1 MSQINAVL
9 TATGEAHITGSDGRT
24 WTTAF
29 ADLDAARESVRET
42 AAATA
47 AAIDEPVHL
56 VISEPAGE
64 QRVLV
69 HANGDAEVDAPYGSA
84 GPMGSVGPMDQMGS
98 VGSSGPLGSGGP
110 SAHTSPVA
118 PEAPGASPDSPSLPP
133 SPAPGPAHA
142 APMAQQYVAA
152 PAPDSGPHDTAEL
165 RAVAS
170 GLAAASGFAAPGSW
184 APQTG
189 IPDAVP
195 VAPAA
200 APQAPAYQ
208 AHEGAGQ
215 TPPQAAPDEAPLQTR
230 RRRPTAADFA
240 ASRPAVPQSPAREGW
255 RGATNAL
262 TGGALRLA
270 PGDEEMTRR
279 EWRASIQRGLA
290 GHKCVVFVNLKG
302 GASKTTTCYLTAA
315 TLGRVRGGNVLAWDN
330 NENKGTLGDRA
341 LSAGHDHTAIDLLAN
356 IDRFMNPAN
365 AHELVNF
372 VRAQGENKF
381 HVLASQNQA
390 GDKEVIDGGAFVRLH
405 TVLRQFYHLAL
416 VDTGNASTAATWQA
430 AVEIADEI
438 VLVSMNKEDSSKT
451 LAATVD
457 TLIEMG
463 FADKLSRGVLLVTQP
478 PVPSKNRK
486 TRLAA
491 NGERLHRIR
500 EHFGHYVRK
509 IVVAPYD
516 EALDD
521 GADIIF
527 ENLAP
532 ATQEAYLEATASI
545 IDGL

>member
-1 MSQINAVL
+1 MTQINAVL
-9 TATGEAHITGSDGRT
+9 TATGEAQITGSDGRT

-29 ADLDAARESVRET
+29 ADLNAARESVRET

-69 HANGDAEVDAPYGSA
+69 HANGDAVVDAPFGSA
-84 GPMGSVGPMDQMGS
+84 GPGGGMDSAGEMGSAGTV
-98 VGSSGPLGSGGP
+98 GSGGP
-110 SAHTSPVA
+110 VGSAA
-118 PEAPGASPDSPSLPP
+118 APGSTDSPSLPP
-133 SPAPGPAHA
+133 SPAPVPAHADPTAPLPSAPAPAHA
-142 APMAQQYVAA
+142 APQGQVPPAQSTEAQPQA
-152 PAPDSGPHDTAEL
+152 PRPPQPSPAQVPHAHAPHA
-165 RAVAS
+165 
-170 GLAAASGFAAPGSW
+170 
-184 APQTG
+184 Q
-189 IPDAVP
+189 
-195 VAPAA
+195 
-200 APQAPAYQ
+200 APQAQGAQAQGAQAYL
-208 AHEGAGQ
+208 
-215 TPPQAAPDEAPLQTR
+215 PQEASSSVEEPLPTR

-240 ASRPAVPQSPAREGW
+240 ASRPPVPQSPAREGW
-255 RGATNAL
+255 QGSFNAL
-262 TGGALRLA
+262 TGGALRLG
-270 PGDEEMTRR
+270 PGEQEMARR
-279 EWRASIQRGLA
+279 EWRSAIQRGLA

-302 GASKTTTCYLTAA
+302 GASKTTSCYLTAA

-341 LSAGHDHTAIDLLAN
+341 LPASHDHTAIDLLAN
-356 IDRFMNPAN
+356 VQRFASPSN

-390 GDKEVIDGGAFVRLH
+390 GDKEVIDGSAFVQLH
-405 TVLRQFYHLAL
+405 SVLRQFYHLAL
-416 VDTGNASTAATWQA
+416 VDTGNASTAGTWQA

-478 PVPSKNRK
+478 AVPSKNRK
-486 TRLAA
+486 SRVAA
-491 NGERLHRIR
+491 NEQRLERIR
-500 EHFGHYVRK
+500 AHFGHYVRK

-521 GADIIF
+521 GAEIIF
-527 ENLAP
+527 ENLSQ
-532 ATQEAYLEATASI
+532 ATQEAYLEATAAI
-545 IDGL
+545 VDGL